1 MVDNV
6 VVDDVEPKPAK
17 NEAFSDAFGVGSSDV
32 KPTVN
37 VKPFKVKI
45 SFQVR
50 ISKIEE
56 PKPVPIRVVCK
67 VRDTASFFYN
77 KCKMERAR
85 RVTWLG
91 SSTRVNGRI
100 YCLYR

>member
-6 VVDDVEPKPAK
+6 AGDDVEPKPAK
-17 NEAFSDAFGVGSSDV
+17 NEASGNASGVGSGDV

-45 SFQVR
+45 SFQAH
-50 ISKIEE
+50 IGKIEE
-56 PKPVPIRVVCK
+56 PTAVPISGVCK
-67 VRDTASFFYN
+67 VRDTASFFDN

-91 SSTRVNGRI
+91 SSISGKGRI
-100 YCLYR
+100 YNLYR